1 MLRITVKTSKT
12 YAIISDTVQGTLQQM
27 TFLSSDGS
35 ADNFSFLERT
45 EPMKLDLSVRYP
57 NPYCHVELT
66 SGQMTASNRPRQ
78 TVSPVVVTHS
88 TFHLN
93 LSA

>member
-1 MLRITVKTSKT
+1 MNEKWIYSYSRLPCN
-12 YAIISDTVQGTLQQM
+12 GL
-27 TFLSSDGS
+27 
-35 ADNFSFLERT
+35 RT
-45 EPMKLDLSVRYP
+45 EPMELDLSVRYP

-78 TVSPVVVTHS
+78 TVSPVVLTHS
-88 TFHLN
+88 TFHLD